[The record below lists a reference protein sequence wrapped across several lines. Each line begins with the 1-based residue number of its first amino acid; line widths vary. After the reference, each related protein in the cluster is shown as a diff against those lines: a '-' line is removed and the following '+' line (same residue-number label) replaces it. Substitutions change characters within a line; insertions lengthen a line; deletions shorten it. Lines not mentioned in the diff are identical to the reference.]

1 VTETFRV
8 LLLGDVVGKPG
19 CRALFACLPSLSRE
33 LAADMVVANAENAA
47 DGFGLTPEI
56 AQGLFAAGVTVITSG
71 NHIWQKREILPAL
84 DADGRILRPENY
96 PQGVAGTGHW
106 TGVVK
111 DVSVFVLNLEGRVN
125 LSPLR
130 CPFVTGRALVRQ
142 MRSKAKVGI
151 VDFHADCPQ
160 EKEAL
165 AIYLDGEI
173 SVLVGTHT
181 HVPTA
186 DERVL
191 PKGTAYI
198 TDLGMTGPVDSV
210 IGMKKEIAVRRS
222 INQMPLR
229 NEVAETPAEIMGA
242 LVDVDARTGKALRIE
257 RVRRRSAL

>member
-1 VTETFRV
+1 MTETLRA
-8 LLLGDVVGKPG
+8 LILGDIVGKPG
-19 CRALFACLPSLSRE
+19 CRAVFTCLPALSRE
-33 LAADMVVANAENAA
+33 LSADIVVANAENAA

-56 AQGLFAAGVTVITSG
+56 AQSLFAAGVGVITSG

-84 DADGRILRPENY
+84 ESDGRILRPENY
-96 PQGVAGTGHW
+96 PQGVPGTGHW
-106 TGVVK
+106 AGIVK
-111 DVSVFVLNLEGRVN
+111 DVPVLVLNLEGRVN

-130 CPFVTGRALVRQ
+130 CPFVTGRAVVRPA
-142 MRSKAKVGI
+142 RPKTRI
-151 VDFHADCPQ
+151 ILVDFHADCPQ

-165 AIYLDGEI
+165 AAYLDGEV

-181 HVPTA
+181 HVQTS

-210 IGMKKEIAVRRS
+210 IGMKKEIAVKRS

-229 NEVAETPAEIMGA
+229 NEVAENPAEIMGV
-242 LVDVDARTGKALRIE
+242 LVELEPRTGKALRIE

>member
-1 VTETFRV
+1 VTETLRA
-8 LLLGDVVGKPG
+8 LILGDIVGKPG
-19 CRALFACLPSLSRE
+19 CRAVFTCLPALSRE
-33 LAADMVVANAENAA
+33 LSADIVVANAENAA

-56 AQGLFAAGVTVITSG
+56 AQSLFAAGVTVITSG

-84 DADGRILRPENY
+84 DFDGRILRPENY
-96 PQGVAGTGHW
+96 PLGVPGTGHW
-106 TGVVK
+106 TGTVK
-111 DVSVFVLNLEGRVN
+111 DVPVFVLNLEGRVN
-125 LSPLR
+125 LSPIR
-130 CPFVTGRALVRQ
+130 CPFLTGRSVVRQ
-142 MRSKAKVGI
+142 MRAKAKVSI

-165 AIYLDGEI
+165 AAYLDGEI
-173 SVLVGTHT
+173 SAFVGTHT

-229 NEVAETPAEIMGA
+229 NEVAENPAEIMGV
-242 LVDVDARTGKALRIE
+242 LVEMDVRTGKALRIE